1 WSSGDTQL
9 GQSIEDI
16 VQGVFQDYLME
27 TRELKPGV
35 DIAVQLKNATRS
47 ELWSLVKRKGT
58 RAIPIVE
65 EGDED
70 EPPSAYAT
78 KTPSPDQQTSSS
90 DLCRVILQQV
100 WDHPKVKAS
109 DELKAYLLAV
119 EV

>member
-1 WSSGDTQL
+1 MDRDQLEYIKDHYEELGVEVLAFARRWAFVKYDWSSGDTQL

-70 EPPSAYAT
+70 EPPSAY
-78 KTPSPDQQTSSS
+78 
-90 DLCRVILQQV
+90 
-100 WDHPKVKAS
+100 
-109 DELKAYLLAV
+109 
-119 EV
+119 